1 MSKNMNRRLF
11 YMFLIRLT
19 SDTEQPASDI
29 QIRDFIKHIFI
40 EIIEEGRK
48 NTEGKAKVV
57 AAGWGRILEYRTYHL
72 AARLMFW
79 RNVLGKTSPFGGCVL
94 VFIHSFKAS
103 FPPSSR
109 YYIHPFF
116 KSSWWKTASA
126 AMNWINSIPQAAA
139 TTFAFSSVFIL
150 LLWKQQGIDGME
162 ALKKWMIR
170 RSGNKVCRMLTHVRQ
185 PISYTTNAIYN
196 LFYTKQKIFLR
207 STLTLRSSISRF
219 QDFHAA
225 LHFCST
231 VVSHTEKSA

>member
-1 MSKNMNRRLF
+1 MNRRLF

-57 AAGWGRILEYRTYHL
+57 AAGWGRILEYLTYHL

-109 YYIHPFF
+109 YSIHPFF

-150 LLWKQQGIDGME
+150 LLWKQQSIDGME
-162 ALKKWMIR
+162 ALKNGW
-170 RSGNKVCRMLTHVRQ
+170 SGGPETRFVGCWRMFASQYRTPLMQFIIYFTRNKRF
-185 PISYTTNAIYN
+185 
-196 LFYTKQKIFLR
+196 FYAVL
-207 STLTLRSSISRF
+207 
-219 QDFHAA
+219 
-225 LHFCST
+225 
-231 VVSHTEKSA
+231 

>member
-1 MSKNMNRRLF
+1 MNRRLF

-126 AMNWINSIPQAAA
+126 AMNWINSIPPSSSNNLCL
-139 TTFAFSSVFIL
+139 FIGIYPSSVKTTKYRWNGSFEKMDDQAVR
-150 LLWKQQGIDGME
+150 KQGLSDVD
-162 ALKKWMIR
+162 A
-170 RSGNKVCRMLTHVRQ
+170 
-185 PISYTTNAIYN
+185 
-196 LFYTKQKIFLR
+196 
-207 STLTLRSSISRF
+207 
-219 QDFHAA
+219 
-225 LHFCST
+225 CSPANI
-231 VVSHTEKSA
+231 VHH